1 MRILIL
7 GGTVFLGR
15 ALTDAALAAG
25 HVVSHLNRCQSSGP
39 DPRVEC
45 LRADR
50 TDESALR
57 SAVAGKRWDVVVD
70 TSGYLPGVVSM
81 AVKALR
87 STAPRYAF
95 VSTISVYSGQ
105 DGFGED
111 ASVAPPPDPVP
122 DAMTPETYGALKA
135 MCEAAVRDVHGEH
148 ALIVRPGLIVGP
160 HDPTDRFTYW
170 PHRIAL
176 GGTVLAPG
184 RSGRRIQF
192 IDVRDLATWMVSL
205 LARDI
210 GGTFNAT
217 GPAGTLTMGNLL
229 ESCITATRSA
239 ATLAWASEAFLQEN
253 GVTPWKEMPLWVP
266 EKDGGF
272 LQVPI
277 GRALGTALRF
287 RPLAE
292 TITDTLAWSRKR
304 PVDHTWKAGLAPER
318 ETALLKELGQRA
330 LSADKRG

>member
-15 ALTDAALAAG
+15 ALTDAAIAAG
-25 HVVSHLNRCQSSGP
+25 HAVSHLNRCQSSGP

-45 LRADR
+45 LKADR

-57 SAVAGKRWDVVVD
+57 AAVAGKRWDVVVD
-70 TSGYLPGVVSM
+70 TSGYLPSVVSM

-95 VSTISVYSGQ
+95 VSTISVYAG

-111 ASVAPPPDPVP
+111 APVAPPPDPVP

-170 PHRIAL
+170 PYRISQ

-184 RSGRRIQF
+184 RAGRRIQF
-192 IDVRDLATWMVSL
+192 IDARDLAAWMVKL
-205 LARDI
+205 LEREI

-229 ESCITATRSA
+229 ESCITATRSG

-253 GVTPWKEMPLWVP
+253 GVAPWKEMPLWVP

-277 GRALGTALRF
+277 GKALGTGIRF
-287 RPLAE
+287 RPLVE
-292 TITDTLAWSRKR
+292 TIANTLAWSRTR
-304 PVDHTWKAGLAPER
+304 PADHEWKAGITLER
-318 ETALLKELGQRA
+318 ERELLGKL
-330 LSADKRG
+330 